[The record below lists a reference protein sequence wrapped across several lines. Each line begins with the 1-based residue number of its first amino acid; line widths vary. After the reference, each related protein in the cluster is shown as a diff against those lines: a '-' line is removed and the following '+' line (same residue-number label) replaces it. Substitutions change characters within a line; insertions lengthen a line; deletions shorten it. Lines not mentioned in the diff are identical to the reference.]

1 MLGCTE
7 CSILRFKDE
16 AGLND
21 VKATDLIQL
30 KGLLKYRGIEEA
42 SRGYN
47 VYKASPNQP
56 TDEGF

>member
-1 MLGCTE
+1 MLGCSE
-7 CSILRFKDE
+7 CSILRFKDS

-47 VYKASPNQP
+47 VYKATPN
-56 TDEGF
+56 